1 MHSNKYYN
9 GDIFLNTADNNGN
22 NALNN
27 ITLNSYFPYTTNN
40 DFSDFTILIVL
51 TFILYIFTDKF
62 IASIFQNSYLNINF
76 LMGYILGLT
85 YPLIGYSRKR
95 SDNIINNNI
104 LNNPTDNSITQKASQ
119 IGYIIIIFFSIIFIA
134 VITTG
139 DSNTKVLS
147 KIQLLLIYIIVI
159 IIVIY
164 GLYSSKDNNYTLQSM
179 SISTPNNQNYVTK
192 FLIYSGEKINISAP
206 FICWLL
212 LLLYGITV
220 NTENNGFLLYIIN
233 GILLGILVSGISF
246 FGLKYILNRNIV
258 NSCNNTND
266 CIKKLN
272 PKHLSKYYPAEEE
285 DCNLLKIPG
294 MLNPSTKT
302 GHLKLY
308 SYLIILLVIFLILIF
323 YFYFKSFR

>member
-1 MHSNKYYN
+1 MNSNFTSENNLINSSYKNYLILIILGYYGVKIVFAYFFKMHSNKYYN

-220 NTENNGFLLYIIN
+220 NTENNGFL
-233 GILLGILVSGISF
+233 
-246 FGLKYILNRNIV
+246 
-258 NSCNNTND
+258 
-266 CIKKLN
+266 
-272 PKHLSKYYPAEEE
+272 
-285 DCNLLKIPG
+285 
-294 MLNPSTKT
+294 
-302 GHLKLY
+302 
-308 SYLIILLVIFLILIF
+308 
-323 YFYFKSFR
+323 